1 MFFDQ
6 LSSFAGASPWN
17 LMLLLALLGLTVA
30 IVVNEF
36 KSATRGYKA
45 VSPARLT
52 ELINREDALVIDVSP
67 AAEYEKGH
75 IIGSRHVPM
84 SQFDPESKQ
93 ISKARELPVAVVCRN
108 GITSGTAAKRLVA
121 AGFKQVH
128 ALEGGVAAWQQADLP
143 LAKGRDK
150 GRERGEKSDKPGKIA
165 KA

>member
-1 MFFDQ
+1 MFLDQ
-6 LSSFAGASPWN
+6 LTSFAGASPWN

-52 ELINREDALVIDVSP
+52 EMINREDALVVDVSP

-84 SQFDPESKQ
+84 SQFDPESKVL
-93 ISKARELPVAVVCRN
+93 SKVRELPVVVVCRN
-108 GITSGTAAKRLVA
+108 GITSNTAAKRLVA
-121 AGFKQVH
+121 AGFKNVSS
-128 ALEGGVAAWQQADLP
+128 LEGGVAAWQQAELP

-150 GRERGEKSDKPGKIA
+150 GRERGEKPGKAA